1 MGDRSVDAI
10 NPNQNTSDQLSQLLV
25 NLVRQEA
32 VGESFLSD
40 KAILRERDNG
50 NILIEPFVRENLGTG
65 SYDVSLGRY
74 YYRENRDASGL
85 SFYNPYSKSDVARVW
100 GDQDDYLEAMSAR
113 EWRKQNRNFPLE
125 NIDDNEEIIV
135 LDPGETIL
143 AHTNEF
149 IGGTDDMIDT
159 MMKARSST
167 GRNFI
172 EVCKCA
178 GLGDIGYCNRWTMEI
193 TNNSSK
199 YQIPLVVGR
208 RVAQILFFKTE
219 GTLNSVYSDS
229 GKYQTTKNI
238 PQMIEEWHPSMMLPR
253 MYLDREVR
261 ALNELRMQSIKIEP
275 ETAET
280 KRSKNDRN

>member
-1 MGDRSVDAI
+1 MKDESVETADKV
-10 NPNQNTSDQLSQLLV
+10 SDQLGQLFV
-25 NLVRQEA
+25 NLVRQETDN
-32 VGESFLSD
+32 ERRYSFLSD
-40 KAILRERDNG
+40 KAILREREAG
-50 NILIEPFVRENLGTG
+50 NILIEPFVAENLGTG

-85 SFYNPYSKSDVARVW
+85 SFYNPYSAQDVARVW
-100 GDQDDYLEAMSAR
+100 GSQDDYLEATPAK
-113 EWRKQNRNFPLE
+113 EWRKKNRDFPLE
-125 NIDDNEEIIV
+125 NISDDEEIIV

-149 IGGTDDMIDT
+149 IGGADHTIDT

-167 GRNFI
+167 GRNFL

-178 GLGDIGYCNRWTMEI
+178 GLGDIGYCNRWTMEV

-208 RVAQILFFKTE
+208 RIAQMLFFKTE
-219 GTLNSVYSDS
+219 GTIKASYSDS
-229 GKYQTTKNI
+229 GKYQTTTDI
-238 PQMIEEWHPSMMLPR
+238 PKMMKEWHPSMMLPR

-261 ALNELRMQSIKIEP
+261 KLKEK
-275 ETAET
+275 
-280 KRSKNDRN
+280 K

>member
-1 MGDRSVDAI
+1 MADRSVDSI
-10 NPNQNTSDQLSQLLV
+10 NSAVSYNDQLGSLLV
-25 NLVRQEA
+25 NMVKQEIA
-32 VGESFLSD
+32 PTGMSFLSD
-40 KAILRERDNG
+40 KAIVREREAG
-50 NILIEPFVRENLGTG
+50 NILIDPFNMDNLGTG
-65 SYDVSLGRY
+65 SYDVTLGMF
-74 YYRENRDASGL
+74 YYRENREANGL

-100 GDQDDYLEAMSAR
+100 GGQDDYEEAIKVS

-125 NIDDNEEIIV
+125 NITDDDYIIV

-149 IGGTDDMIDT
+149 IGGTDNTIDT

-219 GTLNSVYSDS
+219 GTLKGVYSDS
-229 GKYQTTKNI
+229 GKYQETSNI
-238 PQMIEEWHPSMMLPR
+238 QKMMKDWHPSMMLPR
-253 MYLDREVR
+253 MYNDREVK
-261 ALNELRMQSIKIEP
+261 AMLAAIKEKEEREVAP
-275 ETAET
+275 A
-280 KRSKNDRN
+280 KKGGKNA